1 MAVRAILGKTARKY
15 KDGWRFLGKQDYDKL
30 DNYWKKSMQISFV
43 DANFG
48 KKTYVA
54 VAEWS
59 DESEILDYVAENEL
73 KLRKF
78 ENFNNCVQTD
88 AKYVVIL

>member
-1 MAVRAILGKTARKY
+1 
-15 KDGWRFLGKQDYDKL
+15 
-30 DNYWKKSMQISFV
+30 MQISFV

-59 DESEILDYVAENEL
+59 DESELLDYAAAENEL

-78 ENFNNCVQTD
+78 ESFNNCVQTD

>member
-15 KDGWRFLGKQDYDKL
+15 KDGWRFIRGCEYDKL
-30 DNYWKKSMQISFV
+30 DSYWKKTMSISFV

-48 KKTYVA
+48 KKDYVA

-59 DESEILDYVAENEL
+59 DGSYITENEL
-73 KLRKF
+73 KLRRF
-78 ENFNNCVQTD
+78 ENFNNCVATN
-88 AKYVVIL
+88 AKYVIVI